1 MELRVKELCKEKG
14 LQMQEL
20 ADKLGITR
28 ITLTR
33 NISGNPTISTLENIP
48 AALGVSVPE
57 LFAPQPTNTITC
69 PKCGTVLEVKERDK

>member
-1 MELRVKELCKEKG
+1 MELRVKEICKERG

-33 NISGNPTISTLENIP
+33 NISGNPTISTLENIA

-57 LFAPQPTNTITC
+57 LFAPQPTDTITC
-69 PKCGTVLEVKERDK
+69 PRCVAVLEVKERDK

>member
-28 ITLTR
+28 IH
-33 NISGNPTISTLENIP
+33 
-48 AALGVSVPE
+48 
-57 LFAPQPTNTITC
+57 
-69 PKCGTVLEVKERDK
+69 

>member
-1 MELRVKELCKEKG
+1 MELRVKEICKERG

-33 NISGNPTISTLENIP
+33 NISGNPTISTLENIA

-69 PKCGTVLEVKERDK
+69 PRCGAVPEVKERDK

>member
-33 NISGNPTISTLENIP
+33 NISGNPTISTLENI
-48 AALGVSVPE
+48 ATALGVTVPE

-69 PKCGTVLEVKERDK
+69 PHCGAVLEIREKE

>member
-33 NISGNPTISTLENIP
+33 NISGNPTISTLENI
-48 AALGVSVPE
+48 ATALGVTVPE
-57 LFAPQPTNTITC
+57 LFAPQLTNRITC
-69 PKCGTVLEVKERDK
+69 PHCGAVLEIREKE

>member
-33 NISGNPTISTLENIP
+33 NISGNPTISTLENIA

-69 PKCGTVLEVKERDK
+69 PKCGTVLEGKERE